1 MDILSA
7 TDVRKNWSVT
17 LDSVVRERPAYIK
30 RTRDNIAMIDVDT
43 LLDALAGY
51 KFEADVYTEEDG
63 SVTLSTRVLDLVVNE
78 ADKKTAKKAL
88 AREIREYAEDYYDQ
102 FHIWS
107 ASPNR
112 KGHIPYVLKALSL
125 DAEQIEEELVCRS
138 GRN

>member
-30 RTRDNIAMIDVDT
+30 RTRDNIAMIDVGT

-63 SVTLSTRVLDLVVNE
+63 SVTLSTRILDLVVNE
-78 ADKKTAKKAL
+78 ADINTAKISL
-88 AREIREYAEDYYDQ
+88 AKEIREYAEVEGNTKEATTG
-102 FHIWS
+102 F
-107 ASPNR
+107 
-112 KGHIPYVLKALSL
+112 
-125 DAEQIEEELVCRS
+125 S
-138 GRN
+138 GILQ